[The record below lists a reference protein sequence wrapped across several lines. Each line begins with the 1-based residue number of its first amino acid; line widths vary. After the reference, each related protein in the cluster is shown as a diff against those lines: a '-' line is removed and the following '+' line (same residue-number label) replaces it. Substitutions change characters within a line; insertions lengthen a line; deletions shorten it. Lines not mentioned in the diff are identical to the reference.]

1 VMVRAKFGDHVISVR
16 VEAPDGTVL
25 PPGTHGSVIEAFS
38 QPDEHYEVEFDR
50 DEGDQMLMV
59 VGPYDFGVA

>member
-1 VMVRAKFGDHVISVR
+1 MTMSLPSKR
-16 VEAPDGTVL
+16 VEAPNGTVL
-25 PPGTHGSVIEAFS
+25 LPGTHGSVIEAFS
-38 QPDEHYEVEFDR
+38 EPDEHDEVEFDR